1 MDLALAQA
9 SPPAVL
15 DDQGQRVKNPESC
28 LPTQMSKTKRVT
40 VDYIGWLLRY
50 WFILNPLQTAGVISS
65 TSTTSVLM
73 SMYPGDLMSLR
84 SSLPLLRFA
93 VRSARSWPPETTE
106 YHGITSIQICICSVH
121 GRS

>member
-40 VDYIGWLLRY
+40 VDYTGWLLR
-50 WFILNPLQTAGVISS
+50 
-65 TSTTSVLM
+65 
-73 SMYPGDLMSLR
+73 
-84 SSLPLLRFA
+84 
-93 VRSARSWPPETTE
+93 
-106 YHGITSIQICICSVH
+106 
-121 GRS
+121 